1 MLESV
6 GALTSS
12 PWIYAVVALSV
23 LLDVFLPLLPSGV
36 LVITAATAAAAG
48 TTTVSGAGEG
58 TGGQVP
64 SLVVLIL
71 CAASASVLGD
81 LVAYRLAW
89 RGGDRLDRAIARS
102 RRLTSA
108 QERLGAALSRGGG
121 ALVIIARFAP
131 AGRSVVSLGAG
142 AAHRRKRDFLPWSAL
157 AGLAWAGY
165 SVGLGYFGGRWLGST
180 WFGTAVSVLAL
191 FVAGALAAFVVK
203 RPATRTATTADAK
216 AEAVETAPTA
226 SVTDSLVSGAAAAAG
241 AGSMSEYAS
250 ASASAALAVAPK
262 MPPLVSVPAPT
273 SASGATSPGGSAT
286 LGTSGPVSAPAP
298 AAP

>member
-203 RPATRTATTADAK
+203 RPATRTATTAEAK
-216 AEAVETAPTA
+216 AEAAETAPTA
-226 SVTDSLVSGAAAAAG
+226 TATDSLVSGAGAG
-241 AGSMSEYAS
+241 AGAMSGYAS
-250 ASASAALAVAPK
+250 GSASAALAVAPK
-262 MPPLVSVPAPT
+262 TPPLVSVPAPT
-273 SASGATSPGGSAT
+273 SASGASSPGGSAT

>member
-48 TTTVSGAGEG
+48 STTVSGAGEG

-203 RPATRTATTADAK
+203 RPATRTATTAEVK
-216 AEAVETAPTA
+216 AEATETPTTA
-226 SVTDSLVSGAAAAAG
+226 TV
-241 AGSMSEYAS
+241 
-250 ASASAALAVAPK
+250 
-262 MPPLVSVPAPT
+262 VSVPAPT

>member
-1 MLESV
+1 MLESL

-12 PWIYAVVALSV
+12 PWIYLVVAVSV

-48 TTTVSGAGEG
+48 STGVNGSGNATGE
-58 TGGQVP
+58 VP

-71 CAASASVLGD
+71 CAATASVLGD

-102 RRLTSA
+102 RRLTKA

-142 AAHRRKRDFLPWSAL
+142 AAHRRKRDFLPWSAV
-157 AGLAWAGY
+157 AGLVWAGY

-191 FVAGALAAFVVK
+191 FMAGALAAFVVK
-203 RPATRTATTADAK
+203 RPAAARAAVAAAS
-216 AEAVETAPTA
+216 AEAVQGSTAVPPPPPVPRTAETPGPTLGA
-226 SVTDSLVSGAAAAAG
+226 VPGQPNGPTPVTS
-241 AGSMSEYAS
+241 
-250 ASASAALAVAPK
+250 
-262 MPPLVSVPAPT
+262 PAPV
-273 SASGATSPGGSAT
+273 SP
-286 LGTSGPVSAPAP
+286 
-298 AAP
+298 

>member
-48 TTTVSGAGEG
+48 STTVSGG
-58 TGGQVP
+58 GGQVP
-64 SLVVLIL
+64 SLVVLVL
-71 CAASASVLGD
+71 CAATASVLGD

-165 SVGLGYFGGRWLGST
+165 SVGLGYYGGRWLGST

-191 FVAGALAAFVVK
+191 FAAGALAAFMVK
-203 RPATRTATTADAK
+203 RRRPATGSGPEAATVGGPAVREADIP
-216 AEAVETAPTA
+216 APGPEHA
-226 SVTDSLVSGAAAAAG
+226 SVPPSTAVAPAAAAALPLVPVPTPYPG
-241 AGSMSEYAS
+241 AGPLGKPSS
-250 ASASAALAVAPK
+250 AR
-262 MPPLVSVPAPT
+262 
-273 SASGATSPGGSAT
+273 
-286 LGTSGPVSAPAP
+286 
-298 AAP
+298 

>member
-203 RPATRTATTADAK
+203 RPATRTATTAE

-226 SVTDSLVSGAAAAAG
+226 PATDALVSGAGAG
-241 AGSMSEYAS
+241 AGSMSGYAS
-250 ASASAALAVAPK
+250 GSASAASAVAPK
-262 MPPLVSVPAPT
+262 TPPLVSVPAPT

-286 LGTSGPVSAPAP
+286 LGTPGPVSAPAP